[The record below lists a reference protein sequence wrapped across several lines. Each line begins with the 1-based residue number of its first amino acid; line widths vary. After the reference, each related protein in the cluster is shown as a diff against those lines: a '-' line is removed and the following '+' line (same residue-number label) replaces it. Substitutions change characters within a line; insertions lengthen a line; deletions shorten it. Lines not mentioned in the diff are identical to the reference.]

1 MNYENIQLKGVTR
14 KPDDSL
20 SSNGELAIALDL
32 VHDGDGLRTG
42 EQPTQLFTTEGKSVI
57 FIHQNAGYKHYI
69 SYAIANN
76 VTTLYYRVG
85 ASGTDTAIHTLTGGI
100 TAISSVGNTIIVNDG
115 TGLNYILW
123 DASQQTY
130 RFLGQ
135 KPPMVDITFGL
146 LSNFCCYPAAA
157 ANSEDNGGEPAVM
170 ENTVDSRVVPIPRW
184 SVNDYWIE
192 PQSQMPAD
200 WVKYANFSL
209 KNRGGTEGT
218 GPVEVTIGEI
228 TQFVMAN
235 INAFINKE
243 GTEKNRFI
251 FPFFVRYAYELYDG
265 SYIMHSVPTLMIPNS
280 QGPIFGLYSKTG
292 GEDAGYGGLKLNG
305 NDAYDHNAVNYLF
318 RGRAYGFASTLLY
331 NVTNDVYSSLEP
343 WKDIVKNVSVFVTPP
358 VYTHDQSGEV
368 TGWKSMDAVTGNT
381 TVWDKYFTIG
391 TLERSHSGGSQD
403 FMKHGLKEAFD
414 TDGRVSTGTDT
425 KSFFLAYSS
434 TFKHPAYIFSLPMRD
449 ASKLNE
455 QLKNTAQ
462 FYRIAKL
469 EINSTDLAQLPLYRE
484 DTVPGDLGGSS
495 SQELVVDLP
504 SNILK
509 IEEHKLDSLTSQIQL
524 TNDYYSHD
532 ILASSVLYPYNR
544 RLNLGGITRY
554 LHNPLPCT
562 VQWMRRQKIENNSL
576 ANHLWKMAVYSKH
589 GGKES
594 ITITPVATNHY
605 AVLPHY
611 VFVPDPDAYKVLL
624 NHYDGS
630 NNTTIEL
637 KLESHPYLHGA
648 FWLGDITMPYEIGD
662 SSASQYIVS
671 DTFPTNKVNGI
682 VEDFNLVYTSEAE
695 NPFVFTPEN
704 VNAVGDGRILA
715 LCSNTTMLSHDVF
728 GREPM
733 YVFTEQGVWPMTV
746 GVTGVFTSV
755 QMPNVRDVILPGTK
769 PLPITQDILFLTKR
783 GLLAMHGNSAK
794 VVSEDI
800 NNDFLA
806 EFDKLTEL
814 VTTIFDASYAAKVNA
829 FTDFRN
835 DSSNARLAYDYRNQR
850 VYVALGNGC
859 WVLNLKSTLWTQS
872 STVIGTPL
880 NSFPDCE
887 FATDNSVYT
896 IGSARK
902 DTGLL
907 LTRPV
912 KTGSEFYANIKEM
925 AARGNFS
932 INDAPVVT
940 ALFGTRNFINNYL
953 LKSSTRPRITRFGG
967 SPFKAHSFLA
977 AIKNPSALV
986 NMADKTYIDRF
997 VIGIDTFQR
1006 NKLR

>member
-1 MNYENIQLKGVTR
+1 MNYENILLKGVTR

-20 SSNGELAIALDL
+20 SSNGELAVALDL

-85 ASGTDTAIHTLTGGI
+85 TSGADTAIHTLTGGI

-135 KPPMVDITFGL
+135 KPPFINIRFGL
-146 LSNFCCYPAAA
+146 ISEFCCYPETSSIAPVLEF
-157 ANSEDNGGEPAVM
+157 SIDERE
-170 ENTVDSRVVPIPRW
+170 VPIPTYLQ
-184 SVNDYWIE
+184 NN
-192 PQSQMPAD
+192 
-200 WVKYANFSL
+200 WVVPPKPLANSSFHSFTFSMEHL
-209 KNRGGTEGT
+209 QGNSGE
-218 GPVEVTIGEI
+218 GPVAGVIENI
-228 TQFVMAN
+228 TQWTMAQVN
-235 INAFINKE
+235 PFITKM

-251 FPFFVRYAYELYDG
+251 FPFFVRYCYEMYDG
-265 SYIMHSVPTLMIPNS
+265 SHIMHSYPTLMIPNS
-280 QGPIFGLYSKTG
+280 KGPVLGLFGGKNSSSQEY
-292 GEDAGYGGLKLNG
+292 YGLKLND
-305 NDAYDHNAVNYLF
+305 NDNYQIGVGF
-318 RGRAYGFASTLLY
+318 RGRVYGFAADLQYQYSNLDTTELLK
-331 NVTNDVYSSLEP
+331 
-343 WKDIVKNVSVFVTPP
+343 WKDVIKSVSVFVTPP
-358 VYTHDQSGEV
+358 IYTHKQDERV
-368 TGWKSMDAVTGNT
+368 YGWTNMDAPNA
-381 TVWDKYFTIG
+381 WDSYFSVSRTN
-391 TLERSHSGGSQD
+391 RSHFPVGQGDTTHYIFHSFKNE
-403 FMKHGLKEAFD
+403 FMND
-414 TDGRVSTGTDT
+414 TRVGEENDAEHQSY
-425 KSFFLAYSS
+425 SFFMPWGNDTTYHYPS
-434 TFKHPAYIFSLPMRD
+434 YIMTLP
-449 ASKLNE
+449 
-455 QLKNTAQ
+455 LKNEEELRQSIVTSGQ
-462 FYRIAKL
+462 FFKIA
-469 EINSTDLAQLPLYRE
+469 E
-484 DTVPGDLGGSS
+484 
-495 SQELVVDLP
+495 
-504 SNILK
+504 LK
-509 IEEHKLDSLTSQIQL
+509 IEELESSKSTKLEIKDNLLKTLTSQQQMQ
-524 TNDYYSHD
+524 NDYFSND
-532 ILASSVLYPYNR
+532 ILASSIHYPYNR
-544 RLNLGGITRY
+544 RLNIAAPSRIMHT
-554 LHNPLPCT
+554 PLPCHI
-562 VQWMRRQKIENNSL
+562 QWQWLNDGDIEGINNTLRTWMIYVYTKTNGVSRVVYNEKGLYNADYQLDQSISFNVIDDKRRAPYFI
-576 ANHLWKMAVYSKH
+576 
-589 GGKES
+589 
-594 ITITPVATNHY
+594 
-605 AVLPHY
+605 
-611 VFVPDPDAYKVLL
+611 FVPDPDAYKVVVTNGQFCHEFALEKHDYL
-624 NHYDGS
+624 N
-630 NNTTIEL
+630 
-637 KLESHPYLHGA
+637 GA
-648 FWLGDITMPYEIGD
+648 YWLGDIQDHLNLVEHQDIPLPVNM
-662 SSASQYIVS
+662 
-671 DTFPTNKVNGI
+671 TNPSI
-682 VEDFNLVYTSEAE
+682 PLYNLVYTSEAE

-746 GVTGVFTSV
+746 GTTGVFSSV
-755 QMPNVRDVILPGTK
+755 QMPTVRDVILPGTK
-769 PLPITQDILFLTKR
+769 PLPITQSILFLTKR
-783 GLLAMHGNSAK
+783 GLLAMNGNSVK

-835 DSSNARLAYDYRNQR
+835 DSANARLAYDYRNQR

>member
-20 SSNGELAIALDL
+20 SSNGELAVALDL

-42 EQPTQLFTTEGKSVI
+42 EQPAQLFATSGKSVI
-57 FIHQNAGYKHYI
+57 FIHQNASYKHYI
-69 SYAIANN
+69 SYVTANN

-85 ASGTDTAIHTLTGGI
+85 TSGTDTAIHTLTGGI

-123 DASQQTY
+123 DATQQTY

-135 KPPMVDITFGL
+135 KPPFTGFQFGL
-146 LSNFCCYPAAA
+146 H
-157 ANSEDNGGEPAVM
+157 SEFESWPDK
-170 ENTVDSRVVPIPRW
+170 NTTTPSFERDVDGRVIPIPRYGA
-184 SVNDYWIE
+184 NDYW
-192 PQSQMPAD
+192 
-200 WVKYANFSL
+200 VKPEIIDDDQNFKDYTYSL
-209 KNRGGTEGT
+209 ENRTGNEGS
-218 GPVEVTIGEI
+218 GPVESTIADF
-228 TQFVMAN
+228 TQWTMSY
-235 INAFINKE
+235 INSFIQKL
-243 GTEKNRFI
+243 GTEKNRFV

-265 SYIMHSVPTLMIPNS
+265 SLIMHSHPIMMIPNS
-280 QGPIFGLYSKTG
+280 QGPIFGLYT
-292 GEDAGYGGLKLNG
+292 YHGLKLNK
-305 NDAYDHNAVNYLF
+305 NDGYDDNERDFQF
-318 RGRAYGFASTLLY
+318 RGRAYGFTSELMNLLTY
-331 NVTNDVYSSLEP
+331 RDSSLQD
-343 WKDIVKNVSVFVTPP
+343 WKDIIKGINIYVTPP
-358 VYTHDQSGEV
+358 VYTHDQDGKVFGWTSTSDPEW
-368 TGWKSMDAVTGNT
+368 WKSR
-381 TVWDKYFTIG
+381 FTIG
-391 TLERSHSGGSQD
+391 AVYSALNYIPVT
-403 FMKHGLKEAFD
+403 LKEAFEHELQD
-414 TDGRVSTGTDT
+414 TTAYPDNQDNNFFAPRSIDGT
-425 KSFFLAYSS
+425 SFRYPCYCM
-434 TFKHPAYIFSLPMRD
+434 TLPMRTKSEINKALAD
-449 ASKLNE
+449 A
-455 QLKNTAQ
+455 AQ
-462 FYRIAKL
+462 FFCVSKITFDELMAK
-469 EINSTDLAQLPLYRE
+469 
-484 DTVPGDLGGSS
+484 TVYSDNRSEFY
-495 SQELVVDLP
+495 QAV
-504 SNILK
+504 K
-509 IEEHKLDSLTSQIQL
+509 MEEHVVSTLTSQTQMV
-524 TNDYYSHD
+524 NDYFSHD
-532 ILASSVLYPYNR
+532 TLASSVLYPYNR
-544 RLNLGGITRY
+544 RLNLGGVIHTLKAGVPASIQFMHRY
-554 LHNPLPCT
+554 DPASEKGIRIAFYLKKN
-562 VQWMRRQKIENNSL
+562 
-576 ANHLWKMAVYSKH
+576 
-589 GGKES
+589 GKEY
-594 ITITPVATNHY
+594 ITVPIVESNKFFSAEF
-605 AVLPHY
+605 PHY
-611 VFVPDPDAYKVLL
+611 IFYPDPDAYKAVI
-624 NHYDGS
+624 HFTDD
-630 NNTTIEL
+630 NTSKNYSVPLT
-637 KLESHPYLHGA
+637 KHNYLHGA
-648 FWLGDITMPYEIGD
+648 FWLGDITNPYDHIQGTDKGICVQSLLD
-662 SSASQYIVS
+662 SSITSFPSQSS
-671 DTFPTNKVNGI
+671 DLNI
-682 VEDFNLVYTSEAE
+682 DEFNLVYTSEAE

-715 LCSNTTMLSHDVF
+715 LCSNTTMLSHEVF

-746 GVTGVFTSV
+746 GTTGVFTSV

-769 PLPITQDILFLTKR
+769 PLPITQGILFLTKR
-783 GLLAMHGNSAK
+783 GLLAMQGNSVK

-814 VTTIFDASYAAKVNA
+814 VTTIFNASYAAKVSA

-835 DSSNARLAYDYRNQR
+835 DSATARLAYDYRNQR

-887 FATDNSVYT
+887 FSTGNSVYT

-932 INDAPVVT
+932 INNAPVIT
-940 ALFGTRNFINNYL
+940 ALFGTRNYINNYL

-967 SPFKAHSFLA
+967 SPFKAHSFFA

>member
-20 SSNGELAIALDL
+20 SSNGELAVALDL

-85 ASGTDTAIHTLTGGI
+85 TSGTDTAIHTLTGGI

-135 KPPMVDITFGL
+135 KPPFINIRFGL
-146 LSNFCCYPAAA
+146 SSELTYYPKADVKAPHFVRDYI
-157 ANSEDNGGEPAVM
+157 EGDNVPVPAYG
-170 ENTVDSRVVPIPRW
+170 TDGYFVP
-184 SVNDYWIE
+184 
-192 PQSQMPAD
+192 PQSSTST
-200 WVKYANFSL
+200 NFEFTFSL
-209 KNRGGTEGT
+209 ENRSGNEGD
-218 GPVEVTIGEI
+218 GPVNNLISDI

-243 GTEKNRFI
+243 GNEMNRFI

-265 SYIMHSVPTLMIPNS
+265 SYIMHSVPTLLIPNS
-280 QGPIFGLYSKTG
+280 HGPIFGLF
-292 GEDAGYGGLKLNG
+292 AAG
-305 NDAYDHNAVNYLF
+305 NDSSGSSNDDLDKYFAGFKSHDKTNNKVALAF
-318 RGRAYGFASTLLY
+318 RGRAYGFASDLDVELMSSSTVIDTLR
-331 NVTNDVYSSLEP
+331 DD
-343 WKDIVKNVSVFVTPP
+343 WKDIVKNVSIFVTPP
-358 VYTHDQSGEV
+358 IYTHDQSGEV
-368 TGWKSMDAVTGNT
+368 TGWKSMDTNVDGNEHA
-381 TVWDKYFTIG
+381 WDEYFTIG
-391 TLERSHSGGSQD
+391 KIAENHGGGDSYLWKPQMFKDVFEADSRQGSNGSEHDLTFFQPHLESGHD
-403 FMKHGLKEAFD
+403 C
-414 TDGRVSTGTDT
+414 R
-425 KSFFLAYSS
+425 Y
-434 TFKHPAYIFSLPMRD
+434 PAYILPLPLRKKEELD
-449 ASKLNE
+449 T
-455 QLKNTAQ
+455 QLKNAGQ
-462 FYRIAKL
+462 FFKVKTIEL
-469 EINSTDLAQLPLYRE
+469 D
-484 DTVPGDLGGSS
+484 DLGIGTVTLEDNVLST
-495 SQELVVDLP
+495 
-504 SNILK
+504 
-509 IEEHKLDSLTSQIQL
+509 LTSQTQL

-532 ILASSVLYPYNR
+532 TLASSVLYPYNR
-544 RLNLGGITRY
+544 RLNLGGVTRTIAD
-554 LHNPLPCT
+554 PIPCHI
-562 VQWMRRQKIENNSL
+562 QWMKRTDATGVRQ
-576 ANHLWKMAVYSKH
+576 WRMAVFSKNNAITTNYS
-589 GGKES
+589 G
-594 ITITPVATNHY
+594 VLDYNDAD
-605 AVLPHY
+605 LPHY
-611 VFVPDPDAYKVLL
+611 IFVPDPDAYKVQL
-624 NHYDGS
+624 Y
-630 NNTTIEL
+630 NNNLQSYQVIEL
-637 KLESHPYLHGA
+637 PLSPHPYLHGA
-648 FWLGDITMPYEIGD
+648 FWLGDISKTYAYDGVHYAESSSIIYKYLKGTQSSPVRIPQTNSNHIIEGD
-662 SSASQYIVS
+662 
-671 DTFPTNKVNGI
+671 
-682 VEDFNLVYTSEAE
+682 NLVYTSEVE

-715 LCSNTTMLSHDVF
+715 LCSNTTMLSHEVF

-746 GVTGVFTSV
+746 GTTGVFSSV

-769 PLPITQDILFLTKR
+769 PLPITQGILFLTKR
-783 GLLAMHGNSAK
+783 GLLAMNGNSVK
-794 VVSEDI
+794 VMSEDI

-814 VTTIFDASYAAKVNA
+814 VTTIFNASYAAKVNA

-835 DSSNARLAYDYRNQR
+835 DSANARLAYDYRNQR

-887 FATDNSVYT
+887 FATGNSVYT

-932 INDAPVVT
+932 INDAPVIT
-940 ALFGTRNFINNYL
+940 ALFGTRNYINNYL

-967 SPFKAHSFLA
+967 SPFKAHSFFA
-977 AIKNPSALV
+977 AIKNPSALTDT
-986 NMADKTYIDRF
+986 ADKTYIDRF

>member
-20 SSNGELAIALDL
+20 SPDGELAIALDL

-42 EQPTQLFTTEGKSVI
+42 EQPTQLFSTEDKSVI

-85 ASGTDTAIHTLTGGI
+85 TSGTDTAIHTLTGGI

-135 KPPMVDITFGL
+135 KPPFPRIRFGL
-146 LSNFCCYPAAA
+146 Q
-157 ANSEDNGGEPAVM
+157 SEMCRWPEGSTIPKFET
-170 ENTVDSRVVPIPRW
+170 TVDERVVP
-184 SVNDYWIE
+184 V
-192 PQSQMPAD
+192 AD
-200 WVKYANFSL
+200 WKDNNYWLQPYPEMSSGEQQTFINNGIGNFSFEN
-209 KNRGGTEGT
+209 KIGTEGD
-218 GPVEVTIGEI
+218 GPVLSVIEDI
-228 TQFVMAN
+228 TQWAMSYVNEFV
-235 INAFINKE
+235 NKHGAE
-243 GTEKNRFI
+243 QNRFI
-251 FPFFVRYAYELYDG
+251 YPFFVRYAYELYDG
-265 SYIMHSVPTLMIPNS
+265 TSYIMHSAPILMIPNS
-280 QGPIFGLYSKTG
+280 KGPIFGLY
-292 GEDAGYGGLKLNG
+292 DAAGTTSHDSDNNKNYAGFKLND
-305 NDAYDHNAVNYLF
+305 NDNHQFNFLF
-318 RGRAYGFASTLLY
+318 RGRVYGFASKL
-331 NVTNDVYSSLEP
+331 VYMADATSAEIQEMNN
-343 WKDIVKNVSVFVTPP
+343 WKDIIKGISIFATPQSYAVDQEGKVYGWRNMDDEHAYDEYFSIASLAPRHDGNPVNLVTNEYKAQMFKDVFSVDSRINTPS
-358 VYTHDQSGEV
+358 DISG
-368 TGWKSMDAVTGNT
+368 SGNK
-381 TVWDKYFTIG
+381 D
-391 TLERSHSGGSQD
+391 
-403 FMKHGLKEAFD
+403 
-414 TDGRVSTGTDT
+414 
-425 KSFFLAYSS
+425 FFLAYSES
-434 TFKHPAYIFSLPMRD
+434 YKYPSYVMKLPTRD
-449 ASKLNE
+449 IEDMKKLISN
-455 QLKNTAQ
+455 NAQ
-462 FYRIAKL
+462 FFKL
-469 EINSTDLAQLPLYRE
+469 CTIPVEDLVASSADDVLFVDVE
-484 DTVPGDLGGSS
+484 MEKHTV
-495 SQELVVDLP
+495 
-504 SNILK
+504 K
-509 IEEHKLDSLTSQIQL
+509 TLTSQKQL
-524 TNDYYSHD
+524 PNDYYSHD
-532 ILASSVLYPYNR
+532 TLSSSVLYPYNR
-544 RLNLGGITRY
+544 RLNLGGVERHIASPT
-554 LHNPLPCT
+554 PCYT
-562 VQWMRRQKIENNSL
+562 QWMHRFKYNTQENLNHHRQ
-576 ANHLWKMAVYSKH
+576 WQMAVFSRIN
-589 GGKES
+589 GKES
-594 ITITPVATNHY
+594 ISFNSQGS
-605 AVLPHY
+605 LSFDGEFPHY
-611 VFVPDPDAYKVLL
+611 IFVPDPDAYKVMLRY
-624 NHYDGS
+624 NVGS
-630 NNTTIEL
+630 SQGATFEVEL
-637 KLESHPYLHGA
+637 EKHPYLNGA
-648 FWLGDITMPYEIGD
+648 YWLGDVFNPYDNIYDNSNPDVSNLITTDAFP
-662 SSASQYIVS
+662 SSS
-671 DTFPTNKVNGI
+671 VNLD
-682 VEDFNLVYTSEAE
+682 VELHNLVYTSEAE
-695 NPFVFTPEN
+695 NPFVFAPEN
-704 VNAVGDGRILA
+704 VNALGDGRILA

-746 GVTGVFTSV
+746 GTTGVFSSV

-769 PLPITQDILFLTKR
+769 PLPITQGILFLTRR
-783 GLLAMHGNSAK
+783 GLLAMNGNSVK

-800 NNDFLA
+800 NNDLYA

-814 VTTIFDASYAAKVNA
+814 VSAIFNADYAAKVNV
-829 FTDFRN
+829 FSDFRN

-896 IGSARK
+896 IESARK
-902 DTGLL
+902 DAGLL